1 MAVLKT
7 KVDRGSDDFEKNR
20 EALVALVEDLRA
32 LDEHILIGGS
42 ARARERHL
50 LRGKPCF
57 ASSYSVTNHLLALR
71 RPDSLDLYDTQTQK
85 THATIANSKGPD
97 LFSPDGK
104 LLVTSNEAGKTVLWA
119 IPTQ

>member
-42 ARARERHL
+42 GRARERHL
-50 LRGKPCF
+50 LRGKLLPRERLDTLLDDGSPFLEFSQLAAHQVYDDNVPAAGIITGIGRVSGQERMLYSCF
-57 ASSYSVTNHLLALR
+57 TA
-71 RPDSLDLYDTQTQK
+71 
-85 THATIANSKGPD
+85 
-97 LFSPDGK
+97 
-104 LLVTSNEAGKTVLWA
+104 
-119 IPTQ
+119 